1 MTIAVTGATG
11 QLGRL
16 VIESLKRKSTGEP
29 IVALVRSPEKAS
41 DLGVEARAFDY
52 AKPETLAPALTG
64 VDTMLLISSSEVG
77 QREAQHRNV
86 IEAARAAGIKRIVYT
101 SLLQADRSPISLG
114 EEHRATEAL
123 LASSGIP
130 TTLLRNGWY
139 TENYTGSIPAA
150 LENGALFGSAG
161 KGRLSLATRA
171 DYAEAAAVVLT
182 SDDHEG
188 KTYELAGDHA
198 VTLADLAAE
207 ISRQTSR
214 DIPYRDLPHADYAA
228 LLKQAGLPESIAE
241 GLAAWDVDA
250 SQGALFD
257 DGHQLSKLIGRP
269 TTPLADAVQAQLTA
283 KADVTEN
290 PDGYR

>member
-52 AKPETLAPALTG
+52 AQPETLAPALAG
-64 VDTMLLISSSEVG
+64 IDTLLLISSSEVG

-86 IEAARAAGIKRIVYT
+86 IEAAKTAGLKRIVYT
-101 SLLQADRSPISLG
+101 SLLHADRSPISLG

-150 LENGALFGSAG
+150 LENGALVGSEAARPLIN
-161 KGRLSLATRA
+161 GRTRREQSMCL
-171 DYAEAAAVVLT
+171 DVAAVVFEDVKLRAVLDRIEGDRCARRCDQVVGT
-182 SDDHEG
+182 VLRERGSNPTDIGWSRFVEISGDDRALDRSTRVVKIE
-188 KTYELAGDHA
+188 
-198 VTLADLAAE
+198 TLAFAHL
-207 ISRQTSR
+207 
-214 DIPYRDLPHADYAA
+214 
-228 LLKQAGLPESIAE
+228 G
-241 GLAAWDVDA
+241 
-250 SQGALFD
+250 
-257 DGHQLSKLIGRP
+257 
-269 TTPLADAVQAQLTA
+269 
-283 KADVTEN
+283 
-290 PDGYR
+290 